1 MAMFVAVSVVL
12 ALVVLVAVL
21 WPLRR
26 QSPVLLPVAVLGIA
40 LASFAL
46 YRIVGTP
53 AALELAANEV
63 PTTLDEAVVA
73 LEATLKRDPNEPE
86 GWRLLGRSYAAQER
100 LAEAQEAFAE
110 AVRLMPDEPTLLVEA
125 AQSRLFANPQ
135 RQMDAEGVALLK
147 RALAID
153 PGHQRALWFLGVAQ
167 RQAQQ
172 PAEAA
177 RTWESLLRLVDP
189 PAARSLR
196 VQIDAARSEAGL
208 PALATGPTDPAAT
221 ADKPALTVSV
231 ALDAGFASRANLPG
245 DAVVFV
251 IARVPGSPMPVAVE
265 RHALQDLPLTVTL
278 DDNDSLMPTRKLSE
292 LKEVELLARLSSSG
306 DATRQEGDL
315 ESAPVRVALPTAT
328 PVELILGQ

>member
-1 MAMFVAVSVVL
+1 MAVFVAISVVL
-12 ALVVLVAVL
+12 ALAVLAAVL

-26 QSPVLLPVAVLGIA
+26 QSPVLLPVAVLGMA

-53 AALELAANEV
+53 AALAPAATQV
-63 PTTLDEAVVA
+63 PTTLDEAIVA

-100 LAEAQEAFAE
+100 LAEAQDAFAE

-125 AQSRLFANPQ
+125 AQSRLYANPQ
-135 RQMDAEGVALLK
+135 RLMDTEGVALLQ

-172 PAEAA
+172 PDEAA
-177 RTWESLLRLVDP
+177 RTWESLMSLVDP
-189 PAARSLR
+189 AAARSLR
-196 VQIDAARSEAGL
+196 VQIDAARTDAGL
-208 PALATGPTDPAAT
+208 PPLATEPEGRAT
-221 ADKPALTVSV
+221 ATDSPVLTVKV
-231 ALDAGFASRANLPG
+231 ALDDEFASRANLP
-245 DAVVFV
+245 DDEVVFV

-265 RHALQDLPLTVTL
+265 RHALRDLPLSVTL
-278 DDNDSLMPTRKLSE
+278 DDSDSLMPTRRLSE